1 MFFKH
6 DDNKYKIICS
16 KLMFNVMP
24 QPPFFGEHL
33 ARDQKCAVQNSGTIF
48 FVFLWKLVYLAEVP
62 TTCTNSNLSL
72 SKALI
77 TLSYVSHKTKGTELV
92 GQQMRLA
99 VKLDIS
105 ENINE

>member
-48 FVFLWKLVYLAEVP
+48 FFFFCE
-62 TTCTNSNLSL
+62 NLFISPK
-72 SKALI
+72 SQPPVLI
-77 TLSYVSHKTKGTELV
+77 QIFHYQKH
-92 GQQMRLA
+92 
-99 VKLDIS
+99 
-105 ENINE
+105 